1 MLGACSHLFR
11 GSHVSSPGIH
21 FSQFSLSCN
30 LFSVLHPSSFLFPPS
45 SFCPAPCGTP
55 FYAAGAIRPNFTY
68 TISFYP
74 HSHLLRELL
83 IIPIWQMRTL

>member
-45 SFCPAPCGTP
+45 SFCPLPAAPP
-55 FYAAGAIRPNFTY
+55 SMQQAPYAPISHTQSHFTL
-68 TISFYP
+68 TATF
-74 HSHLLRELL
+74 
-83 IIPIWQMRTL
+83 